1 MRRRALAVVV
11 VAGWASAALG
21 QAATALRCSLQGPP
35 RQALGQA
42 VVLQF
47 SLTNTGPDALWV
59 LRWNTPWE
67 GRWMAPFATL
77 SRDGLPL
84 DYQGAMV
91 KRAAPDASSYLRL
104 APGQT
109 LPGTVPLSPAFDLSR
124 AGHYVLQPAITL
136 GDVQVQQ
143 GNAGPRLGQPWSG
156 TALDCAPAR
165 FEMLVPR

>member
-1 MRRRALAVVV
+1 MRRRALAAVV

-21 QAATALRCSLQGPP
+21 QAAPDLRCGLQVLP

-47 SLTNTGPDALWV
+47 TLTNAGPDALWV

-67 GRWMAPFATL
+67 GHWTAPFATL
-77 SRDGLPL
+77 SRDGQPL

-104 APGQT
+104 AAGQVQR
-109 LPGTVPLSPAFDLSR
+109 GSVPLSPAFDVSR
-124 AGHYVLQPAITL
+124 AGRYVLQPTITL

-143 GNAGPRLGQPWSG
+143 GGAGPRLGQPWHG
-156 TALDCAPAR
+156 VDLNCAAAG
-165 FEMLVPR
+165 FEMLAPR